1 MKKTTQLKSLLHSN
15 NIEFIMEAHNGISAK
30 IVEEAGF
37 KGIWGSGLAISA
49 SMGVRDNNEM
59 SWTQVLDILEFMSDA
74 SSLPILLDGDTGY
87 GNFNSVRRLVKKL
100 ESIDI
105 AGVCL
110 EDKIF
115 PKTNSFIGGERQP
128 LADIDEFCGKIK
140 AGKDTQKDEDFIIV
154 ARVEA
159 FIAGWGLTEALKRA
173 NAYADAGADA
183 ILIHSKLAEPTD
195 IFQFM
200 KNWDNRKPI
209 VIVPTKYYKTPTAD
223 LAKAGASL
231 AIWANHTMRSSISAM
246 QNSIKQIY
254 KEQSLVGIE
263 PKIIPV
269 SEIFRLQNA
278 DEYKTAE
285 ESYLPQDRN
294 ISAYILAA
302 TKGDNFGSLT
312 DNKPKCMLEAFGKSI
327 LENQIETMN
336 ECKIRQISVVVGYKK
351 EVIDLP
357 NITKIDNDQHDTSGI
372 LYSYYLASKHFQ
384 GPCIMS
390 FGDILFKQHI
400 LRTLLEAEGDIVLVI
415 DTSWW
420 QGRKA
425 ERKIDSVICTTPP
438 SDSFES
444 RSHTPILQVDSS
456 IAHNDAH
463 GEWVGMMKF
472 SSLGAEIF
480 RKELEIMRSEDE
492 EAFLICDINSFM
504 NRLIKKGLP
513 VTARYVHGHWLNIN
527 SLEDIYQIS
536 NMPQQ

>member
-1 MKKTTQLKSLLHSN
+1 MKKTKQLRNLLHSK

-30 IVEEAGF
+30 IVEETGF

-59 SWTQVLDILEFMSDA
+59 SWTQVLDILEFMSEA
-74 SSLPILLDGDTGY
+74 SSIPILLDGDTGY
-87 GNFNSVRRLVKKL
+87 GNFNSVRRLIKKL
-100 ESIDI
+100 EAIDV

-140 AGKDTQKDEDFIIV
+140 AGKDAQKDDDFSIV

-183 ILIHSKLAEPTD
+183 ILIHSKLSDPTD
-195 IFQFM
+195 IFQFL
-200 KNWDNRKPI
+200 KHWDNRKPI
-209 VIVPTKYYKTPTAD
+209 VIVPTKYYKTPTAE
-223 LAKAGASL
+223 LAEAGTSMV
-231 AIWANHTMRSSISAM
+231 IWANHTMRSAITAM
-246 QNSIKQIY
+246 QESTKQIFT
-254 KEQSLVGIE
+254 EQSLIGIE
-263 PKIIPV
+263 PKVV
-269 SEIFRLQNA
+269 SVNEIFRLQNA
-278 DEYKTAE
+278 EEYKTAE
-285 ESYLPQDRN
+285 QSYLPQDRN
-294 ISAYILAA
+294 ISAFILAA
-302 TKGDNFGSLT
+302 TKGDDFGSLT
-312 DNKPKCMLEAFGKSI
+312 NNKPKCMLEAFGKSI

-351 EVIDLP
+351 EAVAIP
-357 NITKIDNDQHDTSGI
+357 NITKIENEQYDKSGI
-372 LYSYYLASKHFQ
+372 LYSYYLASKQFN
-384 GPCIMS
+384 GPCILS

-420 QGRKA
+420 QGDKD
-425 ERKIDSVICTTPP
+425 RKIDAVICSAP
-438 SDSFES
+438 SSS
-444 RSHTPILQVDSS
+444 SYRSKSHTPILQIDTS
-456 IAHNDAH
+456 IAKADAH

-472 SSLGAEIF
+472 SSLGAELF
-480 RKELEIMRSEDE
+480 RKELEIWRNEDE
-492 EAFLICDINSFM
+492 EAFVTSDINSFI

-513 VTARYVHGHWLNIN
+513 ITARYVHGHWLNIN